1 MNDAQT
7 QSPAL
12 VQTQLLSGWKGACI
26 MTGVTAVCAQISFH
40 IPTTPIPVVMQVFAV
55 LLSGLVLGARW
66 GMVSQLQYLAL
77 GLLGAPVFALGKFG
91 LPVLLGITGGYLIA
105 YPLVAW
111 LVGKLSEKSLT
122 AETPQAQLKQ
132 KGFACVVGLG
142 VLYTV
147 GCTWFAFATGSTA
160 IVSLFMGMAWFVLF
174 DLVKAALAVA
184 LSQSRR

>member
-7 QSPAL
+7 QSPASM
-12 VQTQLLSGWKGACI
+12 QTQLLSGWKGACI
-26 MTGVTAVCAQISFH
+26 MTGVTAICAQISFH
-40 IPTTPIPVVMQVFAV
+40 IPPTPVPVVTTVFAV

-91 LPVLLGITGGYLIA
+91 LPVLLGTTGGYLIA
-105 YPLVAW
+105 YPFVAW
-111 LVGKLSEKSLT
+111 LVGRWSEKSHK
-122 AETPQAQLKQ
+122 AETLQAQLKQ
-132 KGFACVVGLG
+132 KGIACVVGLG
-142 VLYTV
+142 VLYTI
-147 GCTWFAFATGSTA
+147 GCTWFAIATKSTA
-160 IVSLFMGMAWFVLF
+160 IVSLIMGMAWFVLF